1 MGKGRYFFYLSNLID
16 VKKVLVYLKQQAAL
30 RNAETLEGCLFIADY
45 VIKYT
50 LKYFSETFEEE
61 IGFFHA
67 EAEGWKQAEYICTAD
82 TGKYM
87 LFFQQFQTKFLYR
100 FFKFKTDHQTTS
112 ANFFDLRELFQLRHQ
127 ILTYLGC
134 IFNQILLTYYVQD
147 SKPLRCMPGDYRRK

>member
-82 TGKYM
+82 LNM
-87 LFFQQFQTKFLYR
+87 
-100 FFKFKTDHQTTS
+100 
-112 ANFFDLRELFQLRHQ
+112 
-127 ILTYLGC
+127 
-134 IFNQILLTYYVQD
+134 
-147 SKPLRCMPGDYRRK
+147 PLPSGNIMKS

>member
-50 LKYFSETFEEE
+50 LKYFSKTFEEE

-67 EAEGWKQAEYICTAD
+67 EAEGWTA
-82 TGKYM
+82 GPVCYNWH
-87 LFFQQFQTKFLYR
+87 LF
-100 FFKFKTDHQTTS
+100 H
-112 ANFFDLRELFQLRHQ
+112 
-127 ILTYLGC
+127 
-134 IFNQILLTYYVQD
+134 LLTQTLTSRGSESPGMSSVR
-147 SKPLRCMPGDYRRK
+147 PLRGRREIGHFG

>member
-100 FFKFKTDHQTTS
+100 FFKFKTDLPWLHFQPDS
-112 ANFFDLRELFQLRHQ
+112 PDLLRPRQ
-127 ILTYLGC
+127 
-134 IFNQILLTYYVQD
+134 QA
-147 SKPLRCMPGDYRRK
+147 LRCMPGDYRRK